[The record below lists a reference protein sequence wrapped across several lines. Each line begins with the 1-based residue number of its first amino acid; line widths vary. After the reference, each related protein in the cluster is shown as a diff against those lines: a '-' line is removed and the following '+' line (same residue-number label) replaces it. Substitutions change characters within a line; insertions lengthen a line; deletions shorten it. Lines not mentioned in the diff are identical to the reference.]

1 MDFARSDSP
10 AVQEQ
15 LDRLAA
21 LAPPADVLGLERIRA
36 LLARLGDPHR
46 ALPPV
51 FHVAG
56 TNGKGSTCAFLRAGI
71 EAAGLTAHVYTS
83 PHLVRFNE
91 RIGWPAS

>member
-51 FHVAG
+51 FHVAEP
-56 TNGKGSTCAFLRAGI
+56 TARVRPAPSCAPGSKRRG
-71 EAAGLTAHVYTS
+71 
-83 PHLVRFNE
+83 
-91 RIGWPAS
+91 